1 MLGIVRGEPSD
12 EELAALTVA
21 LAALADIAVPEP
33 PGRPSAWLDRA
44 YQLRRAPA
52 KSGSGRLERQRL
64 DHELIARRR
73 VTSKDATKLR

>member
-33 PGRPSAWLDRA
+33 PGRPSTWLDRA
-44 YQLRRAPA
+44 YQLRRPVHPGTGAW
-52 KSGSGRLERQRL
+52 RQFK
-64 DHELIARRR
+64 A
-73 VTSKDATKLR
+73 